1 MAMRVHGAV
10 RKWRAKRRFAGLA
23 SGLGALVTGLVP
35 LSVALAQTAPPAPP
49 AGAPP
54 SAPAPAAEAAA
65 SKTAVAAEDKGVEL
79 QEIIVTATRHS
90 EALSKVPISITAFT
104 PEVMEDKGI
113 KNIADIVRYTP
124 GITIDADGTNK
135 VSVRGI
141 SSSAGAATTGVYID
155 DTPIQT
161 RTLGFN
167 GDNPLPNVFDLER
180 VEVLRGPQG
189 TLFGA
194 GAEGG
199 AVRYILSQPNMH
211 AADFYTRSEL
221 SFTEGGGPSYEVGVA
236 GGAPII
242 DNVLGFRASIW
253 YRRDGG
259 WIDRLNP
266 FTYTTAEKDANYANT
281 VAVRL
286 AAKWAVNDD
295 VTVTPSVLYQDRGAN
310 DVSTY
315 FPYLSNPGSD
325 SFRNA
330 WATPRHEPD
339 RYVLPA
345 VKVESEFGKASFIS
359 NTSYYTRRDTSGYDA
374 TMYNLSYYQTFA
386 SPGYPVTSANPANVN
401 SSYIPLLNPANYPF
415 VDGTGLHLPASL
427 QNYRAQ
433 APVTN
438 QQQTF
443 AQEFRLQSNEPGA
456 PLTWTLGLFY
466 SKSNEV
472 SLEEI
477 NDPMIAQ
484 FFQTLFG
491 VDYNADVFGV
501 PLLANGDSYFN
512 RNQSRDTQ
520 LATFGEATY
529 ALTDKFKA
537 TLGLRFSKS
546 DVNFSNYA
554 NGPQNYGP
562 TGSTGDEHEKPITP
576 KFSLS
581 YQANR
586 DDLYYATYAK
596 GFRPGGANALIP
608 AGANCGP
615 DLASLGLA
623 TEPTSYKSDSVKSY
637 EIGAKNK
644 LGDHLRISSSLYY
657 IKWDGIQQYI
667 YLATCGFQFTENLGQ
682 AVAKGGDIQVE
693 FAPTAAWDFDLS
705 IGHTDARISADAL
718 GADGAVIAA
727 KGDAV
732 EGDSYG
738 PAAPW
743 TVALGAQYSFNAF
756 DRKSFVRL
764 DYEYLGHSN
773 VTTPSEDPRTGGYDP
788 FIYTPRASEFVSVRA
803 GTVIDKWTLN
813 AFVDNVFN
821 SHPQALDSSDY
832 HSAVDPYRDNPP
844 SVLTTAYTFRPRTV
858 GFSVAYHL

>member
-1 MAMRVHGAV
+1 V
-10 RKWRAKRRFAGLA
+10 F
-23 SGLGALVTGLVP
+23 TGLVP
-35 LSVALAQTAPPAPP
+35 VCVALAQTAPAPVAPENAPPTSAPP
-49 AGAPP
+49 A
-54 SAPAPAAEAAA
+54 AADAAA
-65 SKTAVAAEDKGVEL
+65 PKAAVAAEVKAADL

-113 KNIADIVRYTP
+113 KSIADIVRYTP

-135 VSVRGI
+135 VSIRGI
-141 SSSAGAATTGVYID
+141 SSSAGAATTGIYID
-155 DTPIQT
+155 DTPIQM

-167 GDNPLPNVFDLER
+167 GDNAVPNVFDLER

-199 AVRYILSQPNMH
+199 AVRYILAQPNMH
-211 AADFYTRSEL
+211 AADLYTRSEL
-221 SFTEGGGPSYEVGVA
+221 SFTQGGAPSYEVGIA
-236 GGAPII
+236 GGAPIV

-266 FTYTTAEKDANYANT
+266 FTYATVEKNANYSNT
-281 VAVRL
+281 VALRL

-295 VTVTPSVLYQDRGAN
+295 VTVTPSVLYQDRGTN

-325 SFRNA
+325 SYKNA
-330 WATPRHEPD
+330 WGTPRHEPD

-345 VKVESEFGKASFIS
+345 LKVESEFGKASFIS
-359 NTSYYTRRDTSGYDA
+359 NTSYFTRRDTSGYDG
-374 TMYNLSYYQTFA
+374 TLYNLSYYQTFFDNGTP
-386 SPGYPVTSANPANVN
+386 SPSPLYP
-401 SSYIPLLNPANYPF
+401 L
-415 VDGTGLHLPASL
+415 VDGTGLHLPPSL

-433 APVTN
+433 GPITN

-443 AQEFRLQSNEPGA
+443 AQEFRLQSNDPQA
-456 PLTWTLGLFY
+456 ALTWTAGLFY
-466 SKSNEV
+466 SRTNQTSI
-472 SLEEI
+472 EEI
-477 NDPMIAQ
+477 VDPMLDQ
-484 FFQTLFG
+484 LLLGLFG
-491 VDYNADVFGV
+491 LDTVGEFGV

-512 RNQSRDTQ
+512 HNQSRDQQ
-520 LATFGEATY
+520 LAVFGEGSY
-529 ALTDKFKA
+529 ALTDKLKA

-554 NGPQNYGP
+554 NGPQNFGP
-562 TGSTGDEHEKPITP
+562 TGGAGEQHEKPVTP
-576 KFSLS
+576 KLSIS

-596 GFRPGGANALIP
+596 GFRPGGANAPIP
-608 AGANCGP
+608 QGANCGP
-615 DLASLGLA
+615 DLTALGLSQ
-623 TEPTSYKSDSVKSY
+623 EPESYKSDSVKSY

-644 LGDHLRISSSLYY
+644 IGDGLRISSSLYY

-667 YLATCGFQFTENLGQ
+667 YLSNCGFQFTTNLGA
-682 AVAKGGDIQVE
+682 AVAKGGDIQIE
-693 FAPTAAWDFDLS
+693 YAPTASWDFDLA
-705 IGHTDARISADAL
+705 IGHTDARISENVYGEAGAL
-718 GADGAVIAA
+718 IAA
-727 KGDAV
+727 QGDAV
-732 EGDSYG
+732 EGESYG

-743 TVALGAQYSFNAF
+743 TLALGAQYAFTAF
-756 DRKSFVRL
+756 DRKSFVRV

-773 VTTPSEDPRTGGYDP
+773 VATASEDSRTGAYDP
-788 FIYTPRASEFVSVRA
+788 FIYTPRASSFVSVRA
-803 GTVIDKWTLN
+803 GTTIERWTLN
-813 AFVDNVFN
+813 AFVDNLFN

-832 HSAVDPYRDNPP
+832 HSAVDGFNPSPP
-844 SVLTTAYTFRPRTV
+844 SVLTTAYTYRPRTL
-858 GFSVAYHL
+858 GFSVAYRLK